1 LGNLYKDI
9 FDIAKAEKV
18 LDKAHFGLR
27 GYQEKN
33 FGAYGCFKLKTT

>member
-18 LDKAHFGLR
+18 LDKAHFGLEDIKKR
-27 GYQEKN
+27 ILEHM
-33 FGAYGCFKLKTT
+33 AVLKLKTT